1 MERYKEQIKN
11 LALEVNAGLTI
22 YIAVHN
28 KIFNEAA
35 TFKSFIK
42 NLFGR
47 GVPMSQ
53 LLQEAEKLIP
63 AWNDIAEKVE
73 SFSRNVESSIKE
85 DEKLYL
91 ELLVQYAEA
100 LRETVLALVERQRV
114 LNERSKGG
122 RDNPITWD
130 VYQQLER
137 KYQASI
143 QQYQA
148 IGQELNSVSHVI
160 F

>member
-1 MERYKEQIKN
+1 MKSYKEQIEN
-11 LALEVNAGLTI
+11 IAIEVNAGLTI

-35 TFKSFIK
+35 TFRSFIK
-42 NLFGR
+42 NLFSR

-53 LLQEAEKLIP
+53 LLQDVEKLIP
-63 AWNDIAEKVE
+63 VWNGIVEKVK
-73 SFSRNVESSIKE
+73 SFSCNVNSSIKE

-91 ELLVQYAEA
+91 ELLARYTEA
-100 LRETVLALVERQRV
+100 LRETVSALVERQRV

-130 VYQQLER
+130 VYQQSER
-137 KYQASI
+137 KYQDSI